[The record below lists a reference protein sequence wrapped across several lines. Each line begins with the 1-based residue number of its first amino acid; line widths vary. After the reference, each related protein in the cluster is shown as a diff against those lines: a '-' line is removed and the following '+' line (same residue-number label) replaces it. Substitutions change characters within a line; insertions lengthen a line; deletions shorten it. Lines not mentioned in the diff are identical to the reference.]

1 MKNVMTVIRNAQPI
15 AMVFHT
21 CDDLIDYAKTLP
33 ASELAT
39 ARYYEL
45 GYYGLYDQTD
55 DFRAAI
61 ADELA

>member
-1 MKNVMTVIRNAQPI
+1 MKNVMTVIRNDQPI
-15 AMVFHT
+15 AMAFHT